1 MVRRRNLRSG
11 RPVRGASGAP
21 RAAYRRTPVLA
32 RAVLRTSRLELSIA
46 AVEAPLVMERTPE
59 REKARKP
66 YAKPVAKRVHI
77 KPEEAALGG

>member
-1 MVRRRNLRSG
+1 
-11 RPVRGASGAP
+11 
-21 RAAYRRTPVLA
+21 
-32 RAVLRTSRLELSIA
+32 VLRTSRLELSIA
-46 AVEAPLVMERTPE
+46 AVETPLVMERTPE